1 MPAQAHSASL
11 SAQRRFRLGFKQ
23 AAITF
28 SALPWTARLSPA
40 AGVMT
45 GLAAET
51 RIGRAAARTRMVRAA
66 AASGKS
72 TGAGWQAVSALALI
86 GPDRDRYAALWR
98 RVQSESAAPL
108 RALEDAAAAVTA
120 AAVAASAARGRE
132 GHRRGLQ
139 VGDEGRRRAAGS
151 GRRNSDAPKAVVSDE
166 DTPPSPPTSP
176 HSFSLLS
183 FPSVPPSSKPE
194 SVVVGPPLLTVGP
207 SVNAPS
213 IPHTLLRA
221 CPPSFRSSTS
231 VLPSLALSL
240 ALSLAPASPPQ
251 TLRPSLCPSVPF
263 VPPFLP
269 QSVSPAVLSFRLFV
283 PCFVPPFR

>member
-1 MPAQAHSASL
+1 MAGCVGAGAHRARPGPL
-11 SAQRRFRLGFKQ
+11 RR
-23 AAITF
+23 
-28 SALPWTARLSPA
+28 ALAPRPVRVRSPA
-40 AGVMT
+40 PRPRGRRRRRHRRRRRRLRCAGPR
-45 GLAAET
+45 GASP
-51 RIGRAAARTRMVRAA
+51 RAAGGWCVRAC
-66 AASGKS
+66 
-72 TGAGWQAVSALALI
+72 V
-86 GPDRDRYAALWR
+86 
-98 RVQSESAAPL
+98 RVC
-108 RALEDAAAAVTA
+108 VC
-120 AAVAASAARGRE
+120 VCVW
-132 GHRRGLQ
+132 LQ
-139 VGDEGRRRAAGS
+139 VGDEGPRRAAGS

-213 IPHTLLRA
+213 IPHTLRRA

>member
-1 MPAQAHSASL
+1 MIIVNEAEYRTTYHVVGHVIPISTARGRWRMPAQAHSASL

-28 SALPWTARLSPA
+28 SALPWSARLSPA

-86 GPDRDRYAALWR
+86 GLDRDRYAALWR

-139 VGDEGRRRAAGS
+139 VGGACVRACVCVCVCVCGCRWVTRGSEGRQAAG
-151 GRRNSDAPKAVVSDE
+151 GETVTHQRRLCPMK
-166 DTPPSPPTSP
+166 TPLP
-176 HSFSLLS
+176 L
-183 FPSVPPSSKPE
+183 
-194 SVVVGPPLLTVGP
+194 PLLLP
-207 SVNAPS
+207 
-213 IPHTLLRA
+213 TLS
-221 CPPSFRSSTS
+221 PSFRSP
-231 VLPSLALSL
+231 PSLRPPNLSL
-240 ALSLAPASPPQ
+240 SS
-251 TLRPSLCPSVPF
+251 
-263 VPPFLP
+263 
-269 QSVSPAVLSFRLFV
+269 
-283 PCFVPPFR
+283 